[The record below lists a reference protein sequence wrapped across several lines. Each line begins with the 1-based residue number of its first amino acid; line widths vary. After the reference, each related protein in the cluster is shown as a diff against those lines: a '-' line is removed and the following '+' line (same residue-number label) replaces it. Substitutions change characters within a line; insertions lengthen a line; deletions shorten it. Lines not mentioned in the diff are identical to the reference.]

1 MQKDLE
7 GDGEM
12 GLRIPHKLSMSEVY
26 TRYLVQ
32 SAYSRRICETIY
44 KFVSENKKPW
54 GWGKVGQATCIADKD
69 GLHKYPVDA
78 YYRQITD
85 DVRFY

>member
-1 MQKDLE
+1 ME
-7 GDGEM
+7 
-12 GLRIPHKLSMSEVY
+12 LRIPHKLSMPEVY
-26 TRYLVQ
+26 ARYLVQ

-44 KFVSENKKPW
+44 KFVSENKKTW
-54 GWGKVGQATCIADKD
+54 GWDKVGQATCIVDKD

-78 YYRQITD
+78 YYRQNLG